1 MTEYPKVNVALFD
14 EILQFYYK
22 GSVGMAVS
30 KLRTLHQIGGYMMS
44 DHNLVSRFTF
54 INLLLN
60 EFQTTTMLLVEISKG
75 QQLSIVHDSTKIAN
89 HLFGVICLI

>member
-1 MTEYPKVNVALFD
+1 M
-14 EILQFYYK
+14 
-22 GSVGMAVS
+22 
-30 KLRTLHQIGGYMMS
+30 R

-89 HLFGVICLI
+89 YLFGVICLI

>member
-1 MTEYPKVNVALFD
+1 
-14 EILQFYYK
+14 
-22 GSVGMAVS
+22 
-30 KLRTLHQIGGYMMS
+30 MMS